1 MGKHLADLALIRQ
14 TLGMVRVIIRVAG
27 LHLGEGGSELV
38 IHLLDLVRHG
48 SGEVLGF
55 LNVNA
60 LTVVIIKLVKFK
72 RLGPGVV
79 DMVVVA
85 HQLEAIDAD
94 RAF

>member
-1 MGKHLADLALIRQ
+1 MGKHLADLVLIRQ

-38 IHLLDLVRHG
+38 IHLLDLIRHG
-48 SGEVLGF
+48 SGKVLSF
-55 LNVNA
+55 LNVDP
-60 LTVVIIKLVKFK
+60 LTLFIIKLVEFK

-79 DMVVVA
+79 DMVVIT